1 MHFCFRVKFNF
12 RSFNFFSD
20 KIEYYLVKLSINLM
34 LICFFYREPHNKLIE
49 KNILNSNSYYKLI
62 KR

>member
-34 LICFFYREPHNKLIE
+34 LICFFLPRNPQQANRKKYFKL
-49 KNILNSNSYYKLI
+49 
-62 KR
+62 

>member
-12 RSFNFFSD
+12 QSFNFFSD

-34 LICFFYREPHNKLIE
+34 LICFFTENPTT
-49 KNILNSNSYYKLI
+49 S
-62 KR
+62 